1 MRILKR
7 SIPAIVFMT
16 AFIAYLL
23 TVCPTVYVGDSGEMI
38 AAAYTMGIAHPPGY
52 PLYCMTGK
60 IMSYIPAGT
69 IALRVNLTAAVF
81 SALAVSALYLFLS
94 SFAGSLTLSLAAAF
108 AALAF
113 GFSSTFWS
121 QALMTKGGLYGLNA
135 FITALLLLMLLKI
148 KKEAGSNRL
157 KNLRLLAIIS
167 GFGLANHNTIA
178 PLIPFV
184 ILYALYLVTFDFKDR
199 IKRAFWFSIY
209 GIYCGALALVFALLI
224 YMYLPL
230 RSAANPPIDWG
241 HPANFYNF
249 LNHVLRK
256 QYSLG
261 FEARSFSV
269 FLGQLG
275 TYFKFM
281 TTQFSTFIIWLILPG
296 AWYCYKKAGR
306 GIFLILLIT
315 FLLTSLGLVLMSNF
329 KWTAMDLYVN
339 EVFFIPSYLVCAVW
353 LFFGILFFF
362 DLARGGKA
370 GVLIT
375 AVSASCMLLP
385 LAQNFRVIDRSRN
398 TIAYDFGVNILKTPE
413 KGAVLFLSGD
423 NPTFIPAYLQMVE
436 KAREDLEIFD
446 DYGRVFR
453 NIYGDDF
460 LRMATGVYQ
469 KRLNEV
475 QRQIINTS
483 GRVIYCYPGSNID
496 NMDDLKMHYEGI
508 LKKIGGRPSG
518 KRFEY
523 SLKGIN
529 DKTIHM
535 DYFCRELIGQYYMT
549 NGDQFAALGS
559 PKDAMQEYLTAMETA
574 YDNPMIQNSIGQAVS
589 RISPEKAIPFYQNV
603 IKNGSVSSDLYNNL
617 GTAYYGAG
625 KLDESIAEYR
635 KAIELDGKYFK
646 SYFNLGVTY
655 LAKKKMKD
663 AEDCF
668 TKCVEL
674 NPTYTDA
681 YYALGNTYFTTGNFR
696 QALDYYAKTV
706 ALNPNFAYGWNA
718 VGASLYSL
726 GRFEDA
732 ASAYKTAV
740 RLDPNYR
747 DAVSNLL
754 MVIRQLNANKSGV
767 EFLEGL
773 LRENPGNENLKSALR
788 SLR

>member
-1 MRILKR
+1 MTKLKQ
-7 SIPAIVFMT
+7 SIPSLVFMT

-38 AAAYTMGIAHPPGY
+38 AAAYTLGIAHPPGY
-52 PLYCMTGK
+52 PLYCMSGK
-60 IMSYIPAGT
+60 IMSFIPAGT

-81 SALAVSALYLFLS
+81 SALAVSTLYLFLS

-108 AALAF
+108 ASLAF
-113 GFSSTFWS
+113 AFSRTFWS

-148 KKEAGSNRL
+148 KKDTGIYRL
-157 KNLRLLAIIS
+157 KNLTLLAVIS
-167 GFGLANHNTIA
+167 GFGLANHNTIV

-184 ILYALYLVTFDFKDR
+184 ILYALYLVTSGIKDR
-199 IKRAFWFSIY
+199 VQRAFSITTQ
-209 GIYCGALALVFALLI
+209 GLYCGTLALAFALLI

-241 HPANFYNF
+241 HPASFYNF

-256 QYSLG
+256 QYALG

-269 FLGQLG
+269 FLGQLW
-275 TYFKFM
+275 TYLKFM
-281 TTQFSTFIIWLILPG
+281 TTQFSAFTIWLIIPG

-315 FLLTSLGLVLMSNF
+315 FLLTSLGLILMSNF
-329 KWTAMDLYVN
+329 KWSAMDLYVN
-339 EVFFIPSYLVCAVW
+339 EVFFIPSYLVCAAW
-353 LFFGILFFF
+353 LFFGILFFL
-362 DLARGGKA
+362 DLARGGNI
-370 GVLIT
+370 GILIT
-375 AVSASCMLLP
+375 AAAAICMLLP
-385 LAQNFRVIDRSRN
+385 LAQNYRLIDRSRN
-398 TIAYDFGVNILKTPE
+398 TIAYDFGINILKTPE

-423 NPTFIPAYLQMVE
+423 NPTFIPAYLHMVE

-446 DYGRVFR
+446 DYGRVFK
-453 NIYGDDF
+453 NIYGEDF
-460 LRMATGVYQ
+460 LRMATGIYQ

-475 QRQIINTS
+475 QRQIVNTS

-496 NMDDLKMHYEGI
+496 NMDDLRLHYEGI
-508 LKKIGGRPSG
+508 LKRVGGGTSG
-518 KRFEY
+518 KHFNY
-523 SLKGIN
+523 SLKGLG
-529 DKTIHM
+529 DKSIYM

-549 NGDQFAALGS
+549 NGDQFAAQGRS
-559 PKDAMQEYLTAMETA
+559 KDAMQEYLKAMDTS
-574 YDNPMIQNSIGQAVS
+574 YDSPMIQNSIGQAVA
-589 RISPEKAIPFYQNV
+589 RISPDKAIPFYENV
-603 IKNGSVSSDLYNNL
+603 IKGGAVSADLYNNL

-625 KLDESIAEYR
+625 KLDESIAEYQ

-646 SYFNLGVTY
+646 SYFNLGVTH
-655 LAKKKMKD
+655 LAKKNIKE
-663 AEDCF
+663 AENCF

-681 YYALGNTYFTTGNFR
+681 YYALGNTFFGTGDFKR
-696 QALDYYAKTV
+696 ALDFYAKTV

-726 GRFEDA
+726 GRFQDA
-732 ASAYKTAV
+732 SSAYKTAV
-740 RLDPNYR
+740 RLDPNYK

-754 MVIRQLNANKSGV
+754 MVIRQLNDTKSGV

-773 LRENPGNENLKSALR
+773 LKENPGNEYIRSALR
-788 SLR
+788 SLK